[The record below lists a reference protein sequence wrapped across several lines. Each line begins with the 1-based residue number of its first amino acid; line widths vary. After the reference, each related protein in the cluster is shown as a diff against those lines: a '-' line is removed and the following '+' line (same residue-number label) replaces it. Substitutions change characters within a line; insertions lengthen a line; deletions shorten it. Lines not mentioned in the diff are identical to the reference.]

1 MSDFLYENFEIDN
14 ITPNSSQFQKR
25 WTKEE
30 KKSFIKKLI
39 IFGAITCILLII
51 LFNDYKKVKVKINE
65 SNIKIKDYKD
75 QTANFQ
81 NDIKKIR
88 EEIKASK
95 ADESTLET
103 KYKDLV
109 NEITKLNT
117 TKQTTQN
124 EVDTLQKTFD
134 ETYKKCIELKE
145 EIEKK
150 KEPTKPDPPPFPV
163 FPNTT
168 NNEGIRLLEETKLNC
183 TV

>member
-1 MSDFLYENFEIDN
+1 MSLNNFILGKQLGKGAFGSVRLVTRKQDGKIYAMKSVN
-14 ITPNSSQFQKR
+14 IGKLDM
-25 WTKEE
+25 KEKE
-30 KKSFIKKLI
+30 AAL
-39 IFGAITCILLII
+39 
-51 LFNDYKKVKVKINE
+51 
-65 SNIKIKDYKD
+65 
-75 QTANFQ
+75 